1 MKIDDIDRKI
11 LAVLQYDAT
20 IALDSLG
27 EKVGLSR
34 NACWRRVKAL
44 ESDGVIASRV
54 TLLSADKIGFGLTVF
69 VKIRAAR
76 LDEDWRDGLRRAV
89 ADTPEILGAYRM
101 SGDFDYLLRAQV
113 PDIAGYDALRQ
124 KLTSQLDL
132 AEISASFV
140 LEEMKHTTALPL

>member
-1 MKIDDIDRKI
+1 MDDIDRKI
-11 LAVLQYDAT
+11 LAVLQGDAT

-54 TLLSADKIGFGLTVF
+54 TLLSPEKIGVGLTVF
-69 VKIRAAR
+69 VKIRAAQ
-76 LDEDWRDGLRRAV
+76 LDGDWQEGFERAV

-113 PDIAGYDALRQ
+113 PDLAGYDALRQ
-124 KLTSQLDL
+124 RLISQLAL
-132 AEISASFV
+132 TEISASFV
-140 LEEMKHTTALPL
+140 LEEVKHTTALPL

>member
-124 KLTSQLDL
+124 KLNSQLDL